1 MRSFVY
7 PAALIPEK
15 RSGFSVR
22 FPDLP
27 EAITSGE
34 NRADALEQGADCL
47 EEAIAG
53 RIVDGLDIPNP
64 SSLRRNQTLVP
75 LPASMAA
82 KAALYLA
89 IREAGVSNLQLARRL
104 GLHEKEIRR
113 MLDPRHATRLGRIQ
127 EVLAALG
134 KRLVIGMDAAA

>member
-7 PAALIPEK
+7 PARLIPEK
-15 RSGFSVR
+15 RSGLTVR

-34 NRADALEQGADCL
+34 DRVEALRQAADCL
-47 EEAIAG
+47 EDAIAG
-53 RIVDGLDIPNP
+53 RIADNLEIPNP
-64 SSLRRNQTLVP
+64 SNPRRNQTLIA
-75 LPASMAA
+75 LPAPMAA

-113 MLDPRHATRLGRIQ
+113 MLDPRHATRLARVQ
-127 EVLAALG
+127 EVLTALG
-134 KRLVIGMDAAA
+134 KRLVVGMDAAA